1 MLKRAPLA
9 RLGASNGSDPLV
21 GFSARLLD
29 GKSFR
34 NIKRLSMKD
43 VSSGEYKTVLCCG
56 ENTVAAVG
64 NDYEWRAGHKGA
76 RARLFYDGSRLG
88 EGKTVAESG
97 IGSGAEIDV
106 SRGQEGGGSSSD
118 SNDSDSGE
126 PAAVAA
132 RAVRCAPFLPAPPLG
147 RRRAPPPPTTTRR
160 LDAAPSPVLPVRPSK
175 PRPPVGRRL
184 VVAIRSGRLS
194 QKEAK
199 RQNLEH
205 GTEKSHAFKNLR
217 AA

>member
-21 GFSARLLD
+21 EFSARLLD

-43 VSSGEYKTVLCCG
+43 VSSGECKTVLCCG
-56 ENTVAAVG
+56 ENTVAAVA

-97 IGSGAEIDV
+97 IGSGASQ
-106 SRGQEGGGSSSD
+106 SRICAVTNSSCS
-118 SNDSDSGE
+118 
-126 PAAVAA
+126 A
-132 RAVRCAPFLPAPPLG
+132 RG
-147 RRRAPPPPTTTRR
+147 RRRLATMS
-160 LDAAPSPVLPVRPSK
+160 SPASAQPAS
-175 PRPPVGRRL
+175 
-184 VVAIRSGRLS
+184 
-194 QKEAK
+194 
-199 RQNLEH
+199 
-205 GTEKSHAFKNLR
+205 
-217 AA
+217 